1 MGSVPPDYICPWCG
15 RQNGGYLLD
24 AIPECDPICA
34 NSDDSCLDLAIKSP
48 YVQSKAEYLEYVA
61 DPERFSQW
69 KLRESA
75 LLWILIVREGSGSIW
90 DRILAD
96 VSRFL

>member
-1 MGSVPPDYICPWCG
+1 MGSVPHDYECPWCG
-15 RQNGGYLLD
+15 RQNGGY
-24 AIPECDPICA
+24 AIDSIGEPICT
-34 NSDDSCLDLAIKSP
+34 NGDDSCVDLASFHP
-48 YVQSKAEYLEYVA
+48 YVSSKAEYLEYVS
-61 DPERFSQW
+61 DPERFSHW

-75 LLWILIVREGSGSIW
+75 LIWILTVRKGSGSIW

>member
-1 MGSVPPDYICPWCG
+1 MDSIQEY
-15 RQNGGYLLD
+15 
-24 AIPECDPICA
+24 EPICS
-34 NSDDSCLDLAIKSP
+34 NSDDACLDLAIKPP
-48 YVQSKAEYLEYVA
+48 YGQSKAEDLEYVA

-75 LLWILIVREGSGSIW
+75 PLWILTVREGSGSIW

>member
-1 MGSVPPDYICPWCG
+1 MDSIREY
-15 RQNGGYLLD
+15 Q
-24 AIPECDPICA
+24 PICTGGV
-34 NSDDSCLDLAIKSP
+34 DSCVDLASDPP

-75 LLWILIVREGSGSIW
+75 LLWVLIVREGSGSIW